1 MIDINT
7 MSVLIVD
14 DMRSMRLSIRNM
26 FKQLRIGKTI
36 RHAENGREGWK
47 MLNEGNYDLAVIDWN
62 MPIMNGVQLLTKIR
76 ESQTL
81 RDMPVIMVT
90 AEADRQTVLNVA
102 ETEIDAYLLKPLT
115 MKSLE
120 DKIKLVIHSAN
131 HPDAGTL
138 ALQEARICEEL
149 GDLEGAINA
158 TRIALKEKPNASRI
172 LRKLGLLY
180 ERAGNDTLAEK
191 CFIKAVSVNKQDDVS
206 RHILI
211 DFYHKR
217 NQLQKAIT
225 YFKKSKISGADTIKK
240 GLVLAKSLIAD
251 GENQQAISLFTQL
264 LDQSKMDFDL
274 KEKIFTLCIQMREFF
289 YAKQLLEV
297 LVTALPERHDLQLK
311 LAKLYTKTDETE
323 KALACYEIL
332 DKTAKRHEVFTAD
345 DIITIKTWL
354 ARYYMQNKKPF
365 VADDYINE
373 ILKIDPANETA
384 LKLRELN
391 T

>member
-26 FKQLRIGKTI
+26 LKQLRIGKTI
-36 RHAENGREGWK
+36 RHAENGRDGWR
-47 MLNEGNYDLAVIDWN
+47 MLNDGNYDLAVIDWN

-76 ESQTL
+76 ESKTL

-120 DKIKLVIHSAN
+120 EKIKLVIHSAN

-138 ALQEARICEEL
+138 ALQEARTCEES

-172 LRKLGLLY
+172 LRNLGLLY
-180 ERAGNDTLAEK
+180 KQAGNDTLAEK
-191 CFIKAVSVNKQDDVS
+191 CLIKAVSVNNQDDIS

-211 DFYHKR
+211 DFYHKQ

-225 YFKKSKISGADTIKK
+225 YFKKSKMSGADAIQK
-240 GLVLAKSLIAD
+240 GLILAKSLIAD

-264 LDQSKMDFDL
+264 LDQSKVDLDL
-274 KEKIFTLCIQMREFF
+274 KEKIFTLCLQMKEIP
-289 YAKQLLEV
+289 YAKQLLEE
-297 LVTALPERHDLQLK
+297 LVTALPERKDLQLN
-311 LAKLYTKTDETE
+311 LAKLYTMTNETE

-332 DKTAKRHEVFTAD
+332 DKTANIDQSLTTKE
-345 DIITIKTWL
+345 IITIKIWL
-354 ARYYMQNKKPF
+354 ARYYIQNKKPF
-365 VADDYINE
+365 VADDYLNE
-373 ILKIDPANETA
+373 ILKIDPANESA
-384 LKLRELN
+384 LKLRQLN